1 MVGRA
6 LVRRLEREPVELLTA
21 PRTTLDLTDPAATDA
36 WLQAHRPDIVII
48 AAARVGGIHANRTF
62 PVDFLE
68 DNLLI
73 QTNLMR
79 SSHRAGVDRLLFLGS
94 SCIYPRD
101 CPQPIR
107 EEYLLTG
114 PLEPTNDAYALAKIA
129 GLRLVRAYR
138 QQHGRRWIAAMPTNL
153 YGPFDNFHPETSHVL
168 PALLRRFHL
177 AKVAQSAIAPG
188 EAALA
193 QAGGTPI
200 ASHEAASPRA
210 ATADRTQEP
219 AEVGGPTIATKRAQ
233 GAVGRSAQPTVTV
246 WGSGNPRRE
255 FLHVDDLADACVH
268 LLQHYDEPTAINVGT
283 GIDLTIR
290 ELAEAIARTTR
301 FEGNLAFDATKPDGT
316 PRKLLDTSR
325 LAALGWSPS
334 ITLETGLAAT
344 YAWFR
349 EHAAEARGVQQ
360 QGRAA

>member
-1 MVGRA
+1 LPDTFDLTGRKVFVAGSNGMVGRA
-6 LVRRLEREPVELLTA
+6 LIRRLEREPVELLTA

-48 AAARVGGIHANRTF
+48 SAARVGGIHANRTF

-138 QQHGRRWIAAMPTNL
+138 EQHGRSWIAAMPTNL
-153 YGPFDNFHPETSHVL
+153 YGPFDNFHPETSHAL
-168 PALLRRFHL
+168 PALIRRFHE
-177 AKVAQSAIAPG
+177 AVVSGFGTSEAVAV
-188 EAALA
+188 
-193 QAGGTPI
+193 
-200 ASHEAASPRA
+200 
-210 ATADRTQEP
+210 DRPQV
-219 AEVGGPTIATKRAQ
+219 AET
-233 GAVGRSAQPTVTV
+233 AVGRSAHPTVTV

-255 FLHVDDLADACVH
+255 FLHVDDLADASVH
-268 LLQHYDEPTAINVGT
+268 LLRHYDDPTAINVGT
-283 GIDLTIR
+283 GSDLTIR
-290 ELAEAIARTTR
+290 ELAEAIAVVTR
-301 FEGNLAFDATKPDGT
+301 FEGSIAFDATRPDGT

-325 LAALGWSPS
+325 LTAQGWRPS
-334 ITLETGLAAT
+334 ITLDDGLAST

-349 EHAAEARGVQQ
+349 DHAAQARGVRQ

>member
-73 QTNLMR
+73 QTSLMR

-101 CPQPIR
+101 CPQPIK

-138 QQHGRRWIAAMPTNL
+138 QQHGRSWIAAMPTNL

-168 PALLRRFHL
+168 PALLRRFHEAKL
-177 AKVAQSAIAPG
+177 AGAG
-188 EAALA
+188 EVV
-193 QAGGTPI
+193 I
-200 ASHEAASPRA
+200 
-210 ATADRTQEP
+210 
-219 AEVGGPTIATKRAQ
+219 
-233 GAVGRSAQPTVTV
+233 
-246 WGSGNPRRE
+246 WGSGTPRRE
-255 FLHVDDLADACVH
+255 FLHVDDLADACIH
-268 LLQHYDEPTAINVGT
+268 LLKNFDDPVAINIGC
-283 GIDLTIR
+283 GEDLSIK
-290 ELAEAIARTTR
+290 ELAEAIAVVTR
-301 FEGNLAFDATKPDGT
+301 IEGNLAFDATRPDGT

-325 LAALGWSPS
+325 LAALGWRPS
-334 ITLETGLAAT
+334 IALEDGLAST

-349 EHAAEARGVQQ
+349 EHAAEARGMEK
-360 QGRAA
+360 GRAA

>member
-1 MVGRA
+1 MFDLTGRRVFVAGHNGMVGRA

-21 PRTTLDLTDPAATDA
+21 PRAELDLTDPRAVDA
-36 WLQAHRPDIVII
+36 WMSASRPDIVVI
-48 AAARVGGIHANRTF
+48 AAAKVGGIHANRTF

-79 SSHRAGVDRLLFLGS
+79 SSHRRGVDRLLFLGS

-138 QQHGRRWIAAMPTNL
+138 EQHGRSWIAAMPTNL

-168 PALLRRFHL
+168 PALLRRFH
-177 AKVAQSAIAPG
+177 
-188 EAALA
+188 EAAVL
-193 QAGGTPI
+193 G
-200 ASHEAASPRA
+200 AASVP
-210 ATADRTQEP
+210 
-219 AEVGGPTIATKRAQ
+219 
-233 GAVGRSAQPTVTV
+233 V
-246 WGSGNPRRE
+246 WGSGSPRRE

-268 LLQHYDEPTAINVGT
+268 LLCHYDDAVAINIGC
-283 GIDLTIR
+283 GEDLSIKQ
-290 ELAEAIARTTR
+290 LAETIAGVTRYEGAI
-301 FEGNLAFDATKPDGT
+301 AFDATKPDGT

-325 LAALGWSPS
+325 LTALGWSPS
-334 ITLETGLAAT
+334 IALEDGLAST
-344 YAWFR
+344 YTWFR
-349 EHAAEARGVQQ
+349 EHAAEARGME
-360 QGRAA
+360 GRAA

>member
-1 MVGRA
+1 LAEPFDLTGRKVFVAGSSGMVGRA

-21 PRTTLDLTDPAATDA
+21 PRTALDLTDPAATDA
-36 WLQAHRPDIVII
+36 WLPAHRPDIVII
-48 AAARVGGIHANRTF
+48 AAAKVGGIHANRTF

-79 SSHRAGVDRLLFLGS
+79 SSHRADVDRLLFLGS

-138 QQHGRRWIAAMPTNL
+138 EQYGRSWIAAMPTNL

-168 PALLRRFHL
+168 PALLRRFH
-177 AKVAQSAIAPG
+177 
-188 EAALA
+188 EAVVSGA
-193 QAGGTPI
+193 
-200 ASHEAASPRA
+200 EA
-210 ATADRTQEP
+210 
-219 AEVGGPTIATKRAQ
+219 
-233 GAVGRSAQPTVTV
+233 VTM
-246 WGSGNPRRE
+246 WGSGKPRRE

-268 LLQHYDEPTAINVGT
+268 LLKKYDESTSINVGC
-283 GIDLTIR
+283 GDDLSIK
-290 ELAEAIARTTR
+290 ELAEAMAVVTR
-301 FEGNLAFDATKPDGT
+301 FTGNLAFDATRPDGT

-325 LAALGWSPS
+325 LTALGWRPK
-334 ITLETGLAAT
+334 IALEAGLAST
-344 YAWFR
+344 CAWFR
-349 EHAAEARGVQQ
+349 EHAAEARGVRQ